1 MKDSAF
7 SPVYDNQKHPFKW
20 HNEDHIQNKKPRLE
34 DNEEEKFMQN
44 PAKEESKKKNFA
56 LKGEEELNKLEEKRK
71 LRERQKEYGRI
82 MRKKMQD
89 NTIEVPQHQYY
100 KQGRALRNEGKD
112 MLKDMVANK
121 IDRLAQFK
129 EENSWGLTNDEEDKK
144 VDSDDEDEDILRQ
157 YKTLSHQLRNYL
169 LFDELPEDVD
179 IPQEILNR
187 QKLIRNNLITKVGYI
202 VIDGKELVFKIIDNL
217 NTQTLFVYDSAQEY
231 Y

>member
-34 DNEEEKFMQN
+34 DNEEEKFILN

-112 MLKDMVANK
+112 MIKDMVANK

-129 EENSWGLTNDEEDKK
+129 EENSWGLANDEEDKK

-187 QKLIRNNLITKVGYI
+187 QKLIRNNLMTKVGYI

>member
-34 DNEEEKFMQN
+34 DNEEEKFILN

-100 KQGRALRNEGKD
+100 RQGRALRNEGKD

-129 EENSWGLTNDEEDKK
+129 EENSWGLANDEEDKK

-187 QKLIRNNLITKVGYI
+187 QKLIRNNLMTKVGYI